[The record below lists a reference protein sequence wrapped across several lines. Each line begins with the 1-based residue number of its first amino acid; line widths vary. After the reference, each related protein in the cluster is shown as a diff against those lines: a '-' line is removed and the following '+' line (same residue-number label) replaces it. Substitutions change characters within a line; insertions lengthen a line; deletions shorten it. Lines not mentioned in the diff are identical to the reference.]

1 MISHSRDRAQVQASA
16 QSRALVTYGLRLPE
30 QPPDM
35 SDWTCKHCQNSN
47 YWQRTRCACSCVCV
61 HTHTLTHTLEYQ
73 RGACLR
79 IVRATVFCTWPK
91 HTSLRLCFDT
101 LSWPGYMR
109 SCGMPRFEAGGAPA
123 ASAPA
128 YGSDVARYWSAS
140 APAQSHAPRGTYSDT
155 NKPIPPPR
163 TDLRPWSRSPECT
176 KPIDEA
182 AVMTLVLQRDEMR
195 RNRQFREADVV

>member
-1 MISHSRDRAQVQASA
+1 MQALPKLQLLATHQMCVLLRMRSHTHAHAHTRVSAWRVLANCAGDRAV
-16 QSRALVTYGLRLPE
+16 
-30 QPPDM
+30 
-35 SDWTCKHCQNSN
+35 
-47 YWQRTRCACSCVCV
+47 
-61 HTHTLTHTLEYQ
+61 
-73 RGACLR
+73 
-79 IVRATVFCTWPK
+79 VFCPWPT

>member
-16 QSRALVTYGLRLPE
+16 QSRALVTYSLRLPE

-79 IVRATVFCTWPK
+79 IVRATARSSSALGRRTPLFDWVVTRCPGQATCAAAACRVSKRAGHRRHQHRHTGMTWPATGLRRRLPS
-91 HTSLRLCFDT
+91 HMHRGGPTATPTSLSRH
-101 LSWPGYMR
+101 
-109 SCGMPRFEAGGAPA
+109 PA
-123 ASAPA
+123 LISGLGRDRQSAP
-128 YGSDVARYWSAS
+128 
-140 APAQSHAPRGTYSDT
+140 
-155 NKPIPPPR
+155 
-163 TDLRPWSRSPECT
+163 SR
-176 KPIDEA
+176 
-182 AVMTLVLQRDEMR
+182 
-195 RNRQFREADVV
+195 